1 MAIVKMKRVGF
12 VGPLDAREPLLD
24 ALQDAALLDPVAL
37 TEVEEPPSELV
48 ARKIAVQRVIAAL
61 LNRRKEMKKDA
72 PEPAER
78 TDRTAAG
85 DVVARAETLLARR
98 NELDNRLSIL
108 TKEREQIAPWGE
120 FDPADLGAL
129 AGKDVHLG
137 LYVAT
142 ADEIDGLDGS
152 AVDWSQRI
160 ELADGRAKTLGLVA
174 VKLDG
179 PVELPL
185 ESAVHPG
192 RSLSAIDEEINA
204 ARQEVESG
212 QRALGQLSA
221 ELPSVQAL
229 ERHIGDQLRHAEVSS
244 GLGGDQELFSLSGW
258 CPAEEVDDLKGSLR
272 DLPVAVI
279 VEDPDEGED
288 VPIKLRNPFFVR
300 NFQPLLKAF
309 NLPSYDEYDPTLFI
323 APFMGLFFGF
333 CLGDFGYGLVLTI
346 IGATALMKFRPE
358 GEIKLAVQWLLI
370 LGVCTMIVGGLIGN
384 FFGVPIYTKFDALN
398 ESMLLFR
405 LNADPKMFFYTAL
418 GFGVLQLTVGM
429 LIKLARQIQLGRWEN
444 VIGQLGWLS
453 VFPAIGVWIV
463 MGTPWAFVGSLG
475 IILLFASPSP
485 SVVRR
490 LGGGAWAL
498 YNITGLVGDVMSY
511 ARIFGLGLS
520 SGIIAMV
527 VNTIA
532 MKMAE
537 GIPILGWVLAVL
549 VLLAGHTFNFVMAM
563 IGSVVH
569 PARLQFLEFFGK
581 FFEGGGRAYTPF
593 QKLEGE

>member
-24 ALQDAALLDPVAL
+24 ALQDVALLDPVAL
-37 TEVEEPPSELV
+37 TEVDEPPSELV
-48 ARKIAVQRVIAAL
+48 ARKIVVQRVITAL
-61 LNRRKEMKKDA
+61 QTRRKEMKKDA

-78 TDRTAAG
+78 TDRTAAE

-120 FDPADLGAL
+120 FDPADLEIL

-137 LYVAT
+137 LYRAT
-142 ADEIDGLDGS
+142 ADEVEGFDRS
-152 AVDWSQRI
+152 AVDWSMEI
-160 ELADGRAKTLGLVA
+160 DLADARGKAIGLVTVRLGA
-174 VKLDG
+174 ALN
-179 PVELPL
+179 LPL
-185 ESAVHPG
+185 EPALLPS
-192 RSLSAIDEEINA
+192 RSLSAIDKEIGE
-204 ARQEVESG
+204 ARQEIESG
-212 QRALGQLSA
+212 QRALGQLGA

-229 ERHIGDQLRHAEVSS
+229 ERHIGDQLRHAEVKS

-258 CPAEEVDDLKGSLR
+258 CPAEDVDEMKGSLR
-272 DLPVAVI
+272 ELPVAVL
-279 VEDPDEGED
+279 VEEPVEGED

-358 GEIKLAVQWLLI
+358 GEIKLAVQWLVI
-370 LGVCTMIVGGLIGN
+370 LGVCTMIVGALIGN
-384 FFGVPIYTKFDALN
+384 FFGIPVYTKFGGLN
-398 ESMLLFR
+398 EDMLLFR
-405 LNADPKMFFYTAL
+405 LNSDPKLFFYTAL
-418 GFGVLQLTVGM
+418 GFGVVQLTIGM
-429 LIKLARQIQLGRWEN
+429 LIKLVRQIQLERWQN

-453 VFPAIGVWIV
+453 VFPAIGVWVV
-463 MGTPWAFVGSLG
+463 MGTPWAFLASLVV
-475 IILLFASPSP
+475 ILLFASPSP
-485 SVVRR
+485 SMVRR

-532 MKMAE
+532 MAIVD
-537 GIPILGWVLAVL
+537 GIPIVGWPIAIL
-549 VLLAGHTFNFVMAM
+549 VLLGGHTFNFVMAM

-581 FFEGGGRAYTPF
+581 FFEGGGRAYAPF

>member
-244 GLGGDQELFSLSGW
+244 G
-258 CPAEEVDDLKGSLR
+258 
-272 DLPVAVI
+272 
-279 VEDPDEGED
+279 
-288 VPIKLRNPFFVR
+288 
-300 NFQPLLKAF
+300 
-309 NLPSYDEYDPTLFI
+309 
-323 APFMGLFFGF
+323 
-333 CLGDFGYGLVLTI
+333 
-346 IGATALMKFRPE
+346 
-358 GEIKLAVQWLLI
+358 
-370 LGVCTMIVGGLIGN
+370 
-384 FFGVPIYTKFDALN
+384 
-398 ESMLLFR
+398 
-405 LNADPKMFFYTAL
+405 
-418 GFGVLQLTVGM
+418 
-429 LIKLARQIQLGRWEN
+429 
-444 VIGQLGWLS
+444 
-453 VFPAIGVWIV
+453 
-463 MGTPWAFVGSLG
+463 
-475 IILLFASPSP
+475 
-485 SVVRR
+485 
-490 LGGGAWAL
+490 
-498 YNITGLVGDVMSY
+498 
-511 ARIFGLGLS
+511 
-520 SGIIAMV
+520 
-527 VNTIA
+527 
-532 MKMAE
+532 
-537 GIPILGWVLAVL
+537 
-549 VLLAGHTFNFVMAM
+549 
-563 IGSVVH
+563 
-569 PARLQFLEFFGK
+569 
-581 FFEGGGRAYTPF
+581 
-593 QKLEGE
+593 

>member
-1 MAIVKMKRVGF
+1 MAIVKMQRVGF

-37 TEVEEPPSELV
+37 TDVDEPPSELV
-48 ARKIAVQRVIAAL
+48 TRKIAVQRVIVAL
-61 LNRRKEMKKDA
+61 QNRRKEMKKDA

-78 TDRTAAG
+78 TDRTAAE
-85 DVVARAETLLARR
+85 DVVARAETLLSRR

-120 FDPADLGAL
+120 FDPADLEAL

-137 LYVAT
+137 LFLASD
-142 ADEIDGLDGS
+142 DELAGLDRS
-152 AVDWSQRI
+152 AFDWSMQVD
-160 ELADGRAKTLGLVA
+160 LADGRGKAVGLVA
-174 VKLDG
+174 VRLGAPLD
-179 PVELPL
+179 LPL
-185 ESAVHPG
+185 EPALLPA
-192 RSLSAIDEEINA
+192 RSLSAIDREIA
-204 ARQEVESG
+204 DARQEIDSG
-212 QRALGQLSA
+212 LRALGQLSA

-229 ERHIGDQLRHAEVSS
+229 ERHIGDRLRHAEVQS

-258 CPAEEVDDLKGSLR
+258 CPTEDVDELKGSLR
-272 DLPVAVI
+272 ELPVAVI
-279 VEDPDEGED
+279 VEEPEEGDD

-309 NLPSYDEYDPTLFI
+309 NLPSYEEYDPTLFI
-323 APFMGLFFGF
+323 APFMGIFFGF
-333 CLGDFGYGLVLTI
+333 CLGDFGYGLLLTA
-346 IGATALMKFRPE
+346 IGAAALMKFRPE
-358 GEIKLAVQWLLI
+358 GEIKLAVQWLVI
-370 LGVCTMIVGGLIGN
+370 LGICTMVVGALIGN
-384 FFGVPIYTKFDALN
+384 VFGIPVYSKIGALDEN
-398 ESMLLFR
+398 MLLFR
-405 LNADPKMFFYTAL
+405 LNSDPKLFFYTAL

-429 LIKLARQIQLGRWEN
+429 LIKLVRQIQLQRWQN

-453 VFPAIGVWIV
+453 VFPAIGVWV
-463 MGTPWAFVGSLG
+463 VAGTPWAFVACLVV
-475 IILLFASPSP
+475 ILLFASPSP

-532 MKMAE
+532 MAIVD
-537 GIPILGWVLAVL
+537 GIPIVGWPIAIL
-549 VLLAGHTFNFVMAM
+549 VLLGGHTFNFVMAM